1 MARDSQPSGWVGW
14 VYFASL
20 LMFVRGFFQIFLGI
34 EALVNSSKVF
44 VVTEKNLAVFN
55 YTAWGWL
62 DIALGVVLITA
73 AASVAAGN
81 WYGRVIG
88 AIMVSVSM
96 LANLAFL
103 PAYPIW
109 SIIALIID
117 AFILYALVVRGD
129 EARA

>member
-1 MARDSQPSGWVGW
+1 MARDSQPTGWVGW

-20 LMFVRGFFQIFLGI
+20 LMFVRGFFQIFIGI
-34 EALVNSSKVF
+34 EALVNSKVF
-44 VVTEKNLAVFN
+44 VVTESNLAVFN
-55 YTAWGWL
+55 YTAWGWI
-62 DIALGVVLITA
+62 DIALGVVLLTA

-81 WYGRVIG
+81 LYGRVIG
-88 AIMVSVSM
+88 AVMVSISM

-103 PAYPIW
+103 PAYPVW

-117 AFILYALVVRGD
+117 AFILYALVVRGG

>member
-1 MARDSQPSGWVGW
+1 MARDSQPTGWVGW

-20 LMFVRGFFQIFLGI
+20 LMFVRGFFP
-34 EALVNSSKVF
+34 
-44 VVTEKNLAVFN
+44 
-55 YTAWGWL
+55 TAWGWI
-62 DIALGVVLITA
+62 DIALGVVLLTA

-81 WYGRVIG
+81 LYGRVIG
-88 AIMVSVSM
+88 AVMVSISM

-103 PAYPIW
+103 PAYPVW

-117 AFILYALVVRGD
+117 AFILYALVVRGG